1 MVGLGSSG
9 CCRGYDD
16 SKRGKES
23 ERLVTAATFIDLTN
37 LLHHIE
43 CRIPLILL
51 VPPSLLASLQAIGS
65 SNEVALRCEAGER
78 SQLDRLVG
86 QRM

>member
-1 MVGLGSSG
+1 MGLEAADVAA
-9 CCRGYDD
+9 GYDD
-16 SKRGKES
+16 TKES
-23 ERLVTAATFIDLTN
+23 ESLVTAAIYIDLTK

-43 CRIPLILL
+43 CRNLRILL
-51 VPPSLLASLQAIGS
+51 LPPSLLASLQAIGS
-65 SNEVALRCEAGER
+65 SNEVALRCEAGDR

>member
-1 MVGLGSSG
+1 MGLEAAGVAA
-9 CCRGYDD
+9 GYDD
-16 SKRGKES
+16 TKES
-23 ERLVTAATFIDLTN
+23 ERLVTAATHIDLTKV
-37 LLHHIE
+37 LHHIE
-43 CRIPLILL
+43 CRTLRILL
-51 VPPSLLASLQAIGS
+51 FPPSLLASLQAIGS

>member
-1 MVGLGSSG
+1 MGLEAAAAAA
-9 CCRGYDD
+9 GYDD
-16 SKRGKES
+16 TKES
-23 ERLVTAATFIDLTN
+23 ERLVTAATDIDLTK

-43 CRIPLILL
+43 CRTLPILL
-51 VPPSLLASLQAIGS
+51 LSPSLLASLQAIGS